1 MQEASILTAATAAT
15 TTSTKTAN
23 AALQTMNRPIGHF
36 QNDGI
41 DALISEN

>member
-1 MQEASILTAATAAT
+1 MQEASILTAATT
-15 TTSTKTAN
+15 TTAN
-23 AALQTMNRPIGHF
+23 AALQTMDRPIGHF